1 MPYAR
6 INMAEFKTRDEMIK
20 TLAVLKNDIKSVFPE
35 IGAFT
40 AIETGE
46 TSILTISVYDDE
58 AAAERALEQRDNH
71 HKDKELSDI
80 FSHEGIVECMYIDN
94 VKLALWAETKT

>member
-58 AAAERALEQRDNH
+58 AAGPLGGNQNISRNSFTLTFVIALKAFDEFGHLCVRV
-71 HKDKELSDI
+71 S
-80 FSHEGIVECMYIDN
+80 V
-94 VKLALWAETKT
+94 